1 MLRLCYVEYVRGLF
15 MRRRDFSIL
24 IGGAA
29 LWPLMAHAQDSGAAV
44 ARVGVLWP
52 GLTPPQPPRMD
63 AFTQGLKESGFTPG
77 KNVLIELRYG
87 AKDVQE
93 FSGLIAEL
101 VRMKAALIVT
111 FGDFAPRTVQE
122 ANSTIPI
129 VAVSDDLLGSGLI
142 TSLSRP
148 GGNTTGLTIQSPE
161 LSAKR
166 LELLTHILPGISRV
180 AAIWDPT
187 TGVSQVSMTEQAARG
202 LKIKVLVL
210 EVRRREDLP
219 GAFLAAKAEQAQA
232 LNVFSS
238 PFLSSISQE
247 ILDGAAENRLPAIYQ
262 WREHAEAGGLISY
275 GPSLAELWRQAAII
289 VVKILKGA
297 KPSDLPVEQPTKFEI
312 IVNAKTA
319 ASLGIA
325 IPPEVLLRS
334 DLVID

>member
-1 MLRLCYVEYVRGLF
+1 

-29 LWPLMAHAQDSGAAV
+29 LWPLMAYAQDSGAPT
-44 ARVGVLWP
+44 VGVLWP

-63 AFTQGLKESGFTPG
+63 AFAQGLKESGFAPG

-87 AKDVQE
+87 AEDAQQ
-93 FSGLIAEL
+93 FLSLAAEL
-101 VRMKAALIVT
+101 VRMKAALVVT
-111 FGDFAPRTVQE
+111 FGDFAPKTVQE
-122 ANSTIPI
+122 ASNTIPI
-129 VAVSDDLLGSGLI
+129 VAVSDDVLGSGLI

-187 TGVSQVSMTEQAARG
+187 TGVSQVSMTEQAARS
-202 LKIKVLVL
+202 LKIKVQVL

-219 GAFLAAKAEQAQA
+219 GAFLAAKAEKAQA
-232 LNVFSS
+232 LNVFAS

-275 GPSLAELWRQAAII
+275 GAKPRRVMAAIRNHRRQN
-289 VVKILKGA
+289 
-297 KPSDLPVEQPTKFEI
+297 PERR
-312 IVNAKTA
+312 KTN
-319 ASLGIA
+319 
-325 IPPEVLLRS
+325 
-334 DLVID
+334 